1 MAKNT
6 TTTGAQTNRVKRYAD
21 LAEHTKTD
29 DVQRNLAIGRLAHI
43 AKTGPNGTEA
53 DLLADAARIG
63 TGAPE
68 GDRLRAI
75 QRLGQLAVA
84 AYARSTSARKA
95 TTQTDGSHTGYRL
108 PDIWFGDRYD
118 SSLRTADITRLLREE
133 IKLSRKIGKTPSD
146 GNPALVDLVADAPA
160 SIKFSVRTPHYGSI
174 RIELSG
180 VPKEWGWTFGS
191 DWKRPWMGEHWM
203 ETPALEALKKQ
214 LSVMMN
220 TYNYDGSDAMVDY
233 YNTNFYGTVDVAY
246 SNVPR

>member
-21 LAEHTKTD
+21 LAEHAKTD
-29 DVQRNLAIGRLAHI
+29 DAQRGLAVGRLAHI
-43 AKTGPNGTEA
+43 AKTGPNA
-53 DLLADAARIG
+53 DQVDTLVQQATG
-63 TGAPE
+63 TGAPTGE
-68 GDRLRAI
+68 RLEAI
-75 QRLGQLAVA
+75 VRLGQLAVA
-84 AYARSTSARKA
+84 AYGTAPAAAKTETASSY
-95 TTQTDGSHTGYRL
+95 TGYRL

-133 IKLSRKIGKTPSD
+133 IKLSRKIGKIPSD
-146 GNPALVDLVADAPA
+146 GNPALVDLIADAPA
-160 SIKFSVRTPHYGSI
+160 SIRFSVRTPHYGSI

-220 TYNYDGSDAMVDY
+220 TYNYDGSDPMVDHF
-233 YNTNFYGTVDVAY
+233 NVNFYGSVDVKFDE
-246 SNVPR
+246 VPR

>member
-21 LAEHTKTD
+21 LAEHAKTD
-29 DVQRNLAIGRLAHI
+29 DAQRGLAIGRLLHI
-43 AKTGPNGTEA
+43 AKFGPNAQEA
-53 DLLADAARIG
+53 VDLAKLAHG
-63 TGAPE
+63 TGTPE
-68 GDRLRAI
+68 GERLQAI
-75 QRLGQLAVA
+75 KRLGHLAIA
-84 AYARSTSARKA
+84 AYNGTAPAKA
-95 TTQTDGSHTGYRL
+95 ATRETGSSHTGYRL

-118 SSLRTADITRLLREE
+118 SRLRTADITKLLREE
-133 IKLSRKIGKTPSD
+133 IKLSRKVGKIPSD
-146 GNPALVDLVADAPA
+146 GNPALVDLIADAPA
-160 SIKFSVRTPHYGSI
+160 TIKFSVRTPHYGSI

-220 TYNYDGSDAMVDY
+220 SYNYDGSDPMVDHF
-233 YNTNFYGTVDVAY
+233 NTNFYGNVEVKYED
-246 SNVPR
+246 VPR